1 MYSDL
6 YEYLILNKQL
16 SVPGIGTFLVER
28 KPAGT
33 DITYRQIKP
42 PLYSISLNQ
51 GSETPAKKFFYW
63 LADKLNISYHEAIV
77 RFNGFAYDLKNEVL
91 SGNKVKWDQVGMFS
105 KGISGE
111 IRFES
116 FLKEYNFDP
125 PVSATRMIREKA
137 VHNVRVG
144 EEEKTSLEMT
154 EWLNP
159 DDQRKTYWWAYPLIA
174 AILFVIVMGI
184 YFSQQGFNQSSAS
197 NRQKLSPQ
205 KAPDAYRLL
214 K

>member
-1 MYSDL
+1 MYRHL

-16 SVPGIGTFLVER
+16 SVPGVGTFLVER

-33 DITYRQIKP
+33 DITHRQIKP
-42 PLYSISLNQ
+42 PLYSISLNP
-51 GSETPAKKFFYW
+51 GNETPGKRFFYW
-63 LADKLNISYHEAIV
+63 LADKLNIHYHEAIV

-91 SGNKVKWDQVGMFS
+91 SGNKVTWDHVGMFS

-144 EEEKTSLEMT
+144 EQEKTSVEMT

-159 DDQRKTYWWAYPLIA
+159 EGRGRTYWRASALIA
-174 AILFVIVMGI
+174 AILFVIFMGI
-184 YFSQQGFNQSSAS
+184 YFSQHGFNQSSAS
-197 NRQKLSPQ
+197 NQKKLSPE